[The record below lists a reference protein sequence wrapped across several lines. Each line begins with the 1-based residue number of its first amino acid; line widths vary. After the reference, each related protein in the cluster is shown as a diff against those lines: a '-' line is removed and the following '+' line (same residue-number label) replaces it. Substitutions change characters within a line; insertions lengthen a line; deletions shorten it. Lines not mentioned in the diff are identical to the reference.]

1 MILRLILILLV
12 LWAAYKIIKLVQN
25 MNRKSVAEKTEANL
39 MVACDYCGTH
49 VPTKNAIRTGS
60 GVYCS
65 TEHLEQDQS
74 R

>member
-12 LWAAYKIIKLVQN
+12 LWGAYKIIKLVRN
-25 MNRKSVAEKTEANL
+25 MNRKPVENKTRTGL

-49 VPTKNAIRTGS
+49 VPGENAIRTAS

-65 TEHLEQDQS
+65 TEHLEQDQKH
-74 R
+74 